1 MELEQSRYDVKGRPE
16 VVPFVPGDVTSVLDV
31 GCASGGFGE
40 RLRAARRGITRM
52 VGVEPVESEAEL
64 ARKAGYDEV
73 HVGFFPQALPD
84 DTTPFQCVVLND
96 VLEHMVDPWQALED
110 VKDYL
115 RPGGFVVASIPSIQY
130 LPVSLRVLRGQ
141 WTYTDEGTLDRT
153 HLRFFTKQ
161 TMREM
166 FVDAGFEV
174 VRLEGINSFLA
185 APRYRFVRRLAPVL
199 GDSHWLQFVVVA
211 RRGEA
216 S

>member
-1 MELEQSRYDVKGRPE
+1 VDPGQSSYAVKGRPE

-40 RLRAARRGITRM
+40 RLRASRRAITRL
-52 VGVEPVESEAEL
+52 VGVEPVEAEAEL

-73 HVGFFPQALPD
+73 HVGYFPQALPD
-84 DTTPFQCVVLND
+84 DTTPFQCIVLND

-115 RPGGFVVASIPSIQY
+115 GPGGWVVASIPSIQY

-153 HLRFFTKQ
+153 HLRFFTKT

-166 FVDAGFEV
+166 FEGAGFEV
-174 VRLEGINSFLA
+174 ARLEGINSFLA
-185 APRYRFVRRLAPVL
+185 APRYRFARRLAPAL
-199 GDSHWLQFVVVA
+199 GDAQWLQFVVVA
-211 RRGEA
+211 RRGQGN
-216 S
+216 